1 MAQLRA
7 AGGPGTQAFSLPT
20 PRRGRPVAPG
30 PKATR
35 LASSQT
41 PEPRRSSPPTCESAK
56 RKQCPGSR
64 VTAECAQRVVSA
76 QELRGWARPVPAFL
90 GLRSALS
97 PCAPDTRPPPPTG
110 QALQCPRSGK
120 DREFKYC
127 REEVEAF
134 DSIPDGP
141 SLVAGGG
148 GRERQWGRGVPLSER
163 NTNY

>member
-30 PKATR
+30 PPAWRAAR
-35 LASSQT
+35 LQNLGVPRLPPASRRRENNARDRGSQ
-41 PEPRRSSPPTCESAK
+41 PSVHNGLFQPRNLEAGPGRSPPFSA
-56 RKQCPGSR
+56 S
-64 VTAECAQRVVSA
+64 
-76 QELRGWARPVPAFL
+76 L
-90 GLRSALS
+90 GSALS